1 MAEKNLSINVRV
13 NTETGQLE
21 VLGAK
26 LKGAAEEGEKSGK
39 SFLGMSSATKELFG
53 ALGNVASVAGIIAF
67 FKEAFNQAKQDEDAL
82 RRLQFAVEAN
92 GKSWATAQPQ
102 IEAWAERLQAT
113 TRFSDTDALEALG
126 KLSKATKNTAE
137 AQHATEVAMGLVV
150 QAGMPM
156 NEALDLMQGLMLG
169 NERAISQARR
179 ELGNFTGGATNAQGI
194 LDNLSKSF
202 GESARQEEGAAKAS
216 AQFKN
221 AWDDFAKL
229 VGQSLMPA
237 FTGILNFL
245 TMCMNQTEKVGTVVS
260 AVILAIVDS
269 LQNMGKL
276 MVDVMTGNFKALIQH
291 TKEAGASMANIWDA
305 TADQFK
311 EIEAKKTKVIE
322 AEAAK
327 KPKIHAQ
334 ASAQDLKAEAE
345 LANKILAIKLE
356 LTKKMDAIG
365 IETYEKKL
373 KMLEAEYEV
382 ERQKIIKEVE
392 DKKKQVEILQQLD
405 AWKAKQGAE
414 LARLEAVT
422 KRDMLFDTVD
432 TALQGLSIV
441 NSMSEKDSQGQV
453 NRAML
458 ILALEK
464 AIAIARILS
473 SPTMAIPG
481 VGQAL
486 GAAQIAL
493 IVAQFAAQTMAIKS
507 AASQHKA
514 IAPTTAITTTSLT
527 EISPGNFLNQT
538 TGDIGGFGDSAGNQ
552 TAGGTIIIGKP
563 SASSAGGGTGQTIN
577 VNIPVINIRIDLET
591 LEVADRRR
599 L

>member
-311 EIEAKKTKVIE
+311 EIEA
-322 AEAAK
+322 
-327 KPKIHAQ
+327 
-334 ASAQDLKAEAE
+334 
-345 LANKILAIKLE
+345 
-356 LTKKMDAIG
+356 
-365 IETYEKKL
+365 
-373 KMLEAEYEV
+373 EYEV

-599 L
+599 LLQALGDEIRSGTVDAI